1 MNLPNCIQIITR
13 YRYEVSHKRIA
24 VVLYAPLV
32 GASLLHLLRTM
43 RIRYIVT
50 AVLVS
55 TSSVL
60 SLFASGPEAN
70 KASSWQSCHK
80 KSHLAISFQEKG
92 VLYRQSVLSR
102 QEYDAVHADLQHLQL
117 SDEMASIAHNRIGA
131 VVPSITNQIFK
142 EGGLSRLVQ
151 SIMGDDYELS
161 SDIPVEVHFSTN
173 V

>member
-1 MNLPNCIQIITR
+1 
-13 YRYEVSHKRIA
+13 
-24 VVLYAPLV
+24 
-32 GASLLHLLRTM
+32 M

-55 TSSVL
+55 TSSSVL
-60 SLFASGPEAN
+60 SFFASGPEAN
-70 KASSWQSCHK
+70 KASSWQGCHK

-102 QEYDAVHADLQHLQL
+102 QECDAVHADLQQLQL

-131 VVPSITNQIFK
+131 VVPSITNQILK

-161 SDIPVEVHFSTN
+161 SDIPVEVHFST
-173 V
+173 